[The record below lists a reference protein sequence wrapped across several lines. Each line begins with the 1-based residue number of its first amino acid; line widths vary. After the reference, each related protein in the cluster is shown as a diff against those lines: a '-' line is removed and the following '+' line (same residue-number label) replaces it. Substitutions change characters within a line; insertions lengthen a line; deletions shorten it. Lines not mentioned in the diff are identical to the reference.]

1 MNVCPMSTRRLVA
14 LWTLLWSL
22 WVSTSK
28 FLSMLKL
35 IPCCHVYYV
44 KRNRNHYCFYY
55 SHFSSNT
62 VTADCSNYYFRYYH
76 YNAPTAAAITGVITS
91 TNSTTE
97 YRGRRKE
104 CHAREGLVLRWI
116 AFAVVCNQKSTAE
129 NTLK

>member
-44 KRNRNHYCFYY
+44 TRNRNHYCFYY

-62 VTADCSNYYFRYYH
+62 VTA
-76 YNAPTAAAITGVITS
+76 ATITTS
-91 TNSTTE
+91 VTTTTTPLLLPLL
-97 YRGRRKE
+97 
-104 CHAREGLVLRWI
+104 LVLSLPLI
-116 AFAVVCNQKSTAE
+116 QLLSTEGAGR
-129 NTLK
+129 NVMHGRV